1 MTKHID
7 YFFGLGSPWAY
18 LGVDAFAA
26 LAARHGLAVEPHVI
40 GLIEENGGIYSK
52 NRPEKR
58 RAYWMTDLKR
68 WAHKLGITLS
78 FDNRAALSDPAPAG
92 RLIVAAWLDG
102 QDWLGLARAF
112 HKAFWGEGRDIG
124 NADIRREVADAAG
137 FDGAA
142 LEARAAADD
151 VTARLKQ
158 DHELATQA
166 GVFGMPTW
174 RVDGELF
181 WGQDSLSFL
190 ESHLNGEKLTA

>member
-26 LAARHGLAVEPHVI
+26 LAARHGLTVEPHVI

-52 NRPEKR
+52 NRPEQR
-58 RAYWMTDLKR
+58 RAYWMQDLKR
-68 WAHKLGITLS
+68 WAHRLGKPLS
-78 FDNRAALSDPAPAG
+78 FDGRANLSDPSPAA
-92 RLIVAAWLDG
+92 RLILAAWLEG
-102 QDWLGLARAF
+102 QDWLALASAF
-112 HKAFWGEGRDIG
+112 HTAFWGEGKDIG
-124 NADIRREVADAAG
+124 NAAVRQAVADAAG

-142 LEARAAADD
+142 LQARAGADD
-151 VTARLKQ
+151 VSARLKASH
-158 DHELATQA
+158 DLAVQA
-166 GVFGMPTW
+166 GVFGIPTW

-190 ESHLNGEKLTA
+190 DAHLNGEKLTA